1 MARGRFQK
9 KRSPLGPILII
20 LVLAAIAAAV
30 LYFTG
35 VLGHRHHCS
44 APADCTVA
52 RYCDECGKL
61 MEAAHQD
68 HTAGPAATCETPQTC
83 TVCGKEL
90 APATG
95 HTPGPE
101 ATCAAPQTCTVCGKE
116 LAPATEHVA
125 DESVNCALPTV
136 CKFCG
141 KEMGEATGHDF
152 VKSDDG
158 MTETCSKCGQVI
170 HRSKSTV
177 DQEILP
183 ETQASGH
190 FHNDIDAFEKNNI
203 LVCGDYAVEY
213 FKLDETGSDSYAKM
227 VSDFAAK
234 YPDVHV
240 TSLLIPKA
248 CAFYPPLGYDD
259 VLENQAAFIQATYDS
274 MGDGV
279 TKADCIGVL
288 KEHIGEYTY
297 YRTDHHWTSL
307 GAYYASQAYCAANG
321 ITARTLGSYKT
332 IVNCGYIGS
341 LYSFAG
347 EPAQL
352 KQNPDYTVAHLPETG
367 YTMTCTTGGSTF
379 EAKAINEEAS
389 GYAEA
394 FMSGDQAFTD
404 IKTENKNGKKL
415 LIFKESY
422 GNAFAPYMID
432 YYEEIIV
439 IDIRQETASIASMID
454 EYGITDALII
464 NNVQGALSL
473 RDNLQSK
480 LTS

>member
-20 LVLAAIAAAV
+20 LVLAVIAAAV

-68 HTAGPAATCETPQTC
+68 HTAGPAATCET
-83 TVCGKEL
+83 
-90 APATG
+90 
-95 HTPGPE
+95 
-101 ATCAAPQTCTVCGKE
+101 PQTCTVCGKE

-473 RDNLQSK
+473 RENLQSK

>member
-1 MARGRFQK
+1 
-9 KRSPLGPILII
+9 
-20 LVLAAIAAAV
+20 
-30 LYFTG
+30 
-35 VLGHRHHCS
+35 
-44 APADCTVA
+44 
-52 RYCDECGKL
+52 
-61 MEAAHQD
+61 
-68 HTAGPAATCETPQTC
+68 
-83 TVCGKEL
+83 
-90 APATG
+90 
-95 HTPGPE
+95 
-101 ATCAAPQTCTVCGKE
+101 
-116 LAPATEHVA
+116 
-125 DESVNCALPTV
+125 
-136 CKFCG
+136 
-141 KEMGEATGHDF
+141 MGEATGHDF

-288 KEHIGEYTY
+288 KDHIGEYTY

-439 IDIRQETASIASMID
+439 IDIRQETASIASIIS

>member
-20 LVLAAIAAAV
+20 LVLAAIAVAV

-68 HTAGPAATCETPQTC
+68 HTAGPAATCET
-83 TVCGKEL
+83 
-90 APATG
+90 
-95 HTPGPE
+95 
-101 ATCAAPQTCTVCGKE
+101 PQTCTVCGKE

-439 IDIRQETASIASMID
+439 IDIRQETASIASIID

-473 RDNLQSK
+473 RENLQSK

>member
-68 HTAGPAATCETPQTC
+68 HTAGPAATCET
-83 TVCGKEL
+83 
-90 APATG
+90 
-95 HTPGPE
+95 
-101 ATCAAPQTCTVCGKE
+101 PQTCTVCGKE

-213 FKLDETGSDSYAKM
+213 FKRRDRLGLLRQNGQRFCGQ
-227 VSDFAAK
+227 VSGRPRHQPAH
-234 YPDVHV
+234 PQGLR
-240 TSLLIPKA
+240 LLSP
-248 CAFYPPLGYDD
+248 
-259 VLENQAAFIQATYDS
+259 
-274 MGDGV
+274 
-279 TKADCIGVL
+279 
-288 KEHIGEYTY
+288 
-297 YRTDHHWTSL
+297 
-307 GAYYASQAYCAANG
+307 
-321 ITARTLGSYKT
+321 
-332 IVNCGYIGS
+332 
-341 LYSFAG
+341 AG
-347 EPAQL
+347 L
-352 KQNPDYTVAHLPETG
+352 
-367 YTMTCTTGGSTF
+367 
-379 EAKAINEEAS
+379 
-389 GYAEA
+389 
-394 FMSGDQAFTD
+394 
-404 IKTENKNGKKL
+404 
-415 LIFKESY
+415 
-422 GNAFAPYMID
+422 
-432 YYEEIIV
+432 
-439 IDIRQETASIASMID
+439 
-454 EYGITDALII
+454 
-464 NNVQGALSL
+464 
-473 RDNLQSK
+473 
-480 LTS
+480 

>member
-68 HTAGPAATCETPQTC
+68 HTAGPAATCET
-83 TVCGKEL
+83 
-90 APATG
+90 
-95 HTPGPE
+95 
-101 ATCAAPQTCTVCGKE
+101 PQTCTVCGKE

-439 IDIRQETASIASMID
+439 IDIRQETASIASIID

-473 RDNLQSK
+473 RENLQSK

>member
-68 HTAGPAATCETPQTC
+68 
-83 TVCGKEL
+83 
-90 APATG
+90 

-321 ITARTLGSYKT
+321 ITARPLGSYET

-439 IDIRQETASIASMID
+439 IDIRQETASIASIIS

>member
-68 HTAGPAATCETPQTC
+68 HTAGPAATCET
-83 TVCGKEL
+83 
-90 APATG
+90 
-95 HTPGPE
+95 
-101 ATCAAPQTCTVCGKE
+101 PQTCTVCGKE

-439 IDIRQETASIASMID
+439 IDIRQETASIASIID

-464 NNVQGALSL
+464 NNVQGDLSL
-473 RDNLQSK
+473 RENLQSK

>member
-68 HTAGPAATCETPQTC
+68 HTAGPAATCET
-83 TVCGKEL
+83 
-90 APATG
+90 
-95 HTPGPE
+95 
-101 ATCAAPQTCTVCGKE
+101 PQTCTVCGKE

-473 RDNLQSK
+473 RENLQSK